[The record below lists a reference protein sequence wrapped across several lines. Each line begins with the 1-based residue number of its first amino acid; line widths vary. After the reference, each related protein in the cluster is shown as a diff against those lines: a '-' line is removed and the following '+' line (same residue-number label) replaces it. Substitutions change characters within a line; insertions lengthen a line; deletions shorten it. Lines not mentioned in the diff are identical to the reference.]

1 MDISK
6 LIDKLGR
13 SLDEANDYLQQL
25 EGEYEI
31 EQEFN
36 DETVSDL
43 NDRIDSLTED
53 IETQAEKIAE
63 LENKLA
69 DSMKERFE
77 LLGLIAYLKNE
88 LGI

>member
-31 EQEFN
+31 EQELH
-36 DETVSDL
+36 DEAISDL

-53 IETQAEKIAE
+53 IHAQEEKIAE

-77 LLGLIAYLKNE
+77 LLALIAYLKNE